1 LGKDTLL
8 VVDVGNTHTVVGCF
22 DRNRLEADW
31 RIPTRRDTTTDEIA
45 AVFSNLFDLKSIS
58 FTDVYAA
65 VIASVVPTVTR
76 SLVGLTKHYF
86 GIECLVI
93 GPDTLT
99 GMPLLYDNPK
109 EIGADRIVN
118 SVAGYSIY
126 GGPLTV
132 VDFGTATTFDVI
144 SNKGEYLGG
153 VIAPGIEVS
162 SEALFTKAARLS
174 KVDLKRPETTIGKN
188 TANGIQSGLI
198 IGSGGLV
205 DRIIERI
212 NEEVGAK
219 NRVIATGG
227 LADLIA
233 PESMYID
240 KVDKDLTLN
249 GLRIIFEKNKA

>member
-1 LGKDTLL
+1 LAKDMLL
-8 VVDVGNTHTVVGCF
+8 VADVGNTHTVIGCF
-22 DRNRLEADW
+22 KGNRLEADW

-45 AVFSNLFDLKSIS
+45 AVFSNLFSLKNIS
-58 FTDVYAA
+58 FTDIHAA
-65 VIASVVPTVTR
+65 AIASVVPTVTR
-76 SLVGLTKHYF
+76 SLVSLTEQYLDVK
-86 GIECLVI
+86 CLII

-126 GGPLTV
+126 GGPLIV

-144 SNKGEYLGG
+144 SGNGEYLGG

-162 SEALFTKAARLS
+162 SEALFAKAARLS
-174 KVDLKRPETTIGKN
+174 KVDLKHPKTTIGKN

-212 NEEVGAK
+212 DEEAGVK
-219 NRVIATGG
+219 NRVVATGG
-227 LADLIA
+227 LASLIA
-233 PESMYID
+233 PESIYINE
-240 KVDKDLTLN
+240 VDKDLTLN
-249 GLRIIFEKNKA
+249 GLRIIFEKNKE